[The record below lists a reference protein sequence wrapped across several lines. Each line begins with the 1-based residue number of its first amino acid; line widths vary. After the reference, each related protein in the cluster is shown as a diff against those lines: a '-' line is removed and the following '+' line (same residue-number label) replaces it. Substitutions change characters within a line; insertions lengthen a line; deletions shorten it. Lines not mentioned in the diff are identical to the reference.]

1 MRNACDENLN
11 LLPFFKD
18 VGDKFPVHLRKYFAG
33 MIDGDGTIVTHK
45 NNGALRCGLELAED
59 AASCI
64 AQIADIFDL
73 TVRRYTRH
81 GERYK
86 NHKPTLKIEISGA
99 KVKFFLLGIYPY
111 LLEKKER
118 CRQLLISKG
127 CPKDIFE
134 EPDMKDRK
142 FSYVY
147 LAGYTDA
154 EGSVTMSRFKSRNT
168 YFFRYALISNDM
180 EHLRFIKSKLM
191 EDGFEFR
198 KDEIKTYKNI
208 KKTEGRNPDKWKPTM
223 VLCLKGGPAEHTRLY
238 EKIIPFM
245 TMTKKIKR
253 MKDTINYDLIARMI
267 KRKKQ
272 KLEEKKE
279 ELHEK
284 DRPRYEEQSEEE
296 YLKHCER
303 FFKGWDDDK
312 VE

>member
-1 MRNACDENLN
+1 MKKAINSTKIRESKTLFMRNACDENLN

-45 NNGALRCGLELAED
+45 NNGALRCGLELTED

-73 TVRRYTRH
+73 TVRRCTRS

-86 NHKPTLKIEISGA
+86 NYKPSLKIEFAGA

-154 EGSVTMSRFKSRNT
+154 EGSITMSRFKSRN
-168 YFFRYALISNDM
+168 
-180 EHLRFIKSKLM
+180 
-191 EDGFEFR
+191 
-198 KDEIKTYKNI
+198 
-208 KKTEGRNPDKWKPTM
+208 
-223 VLCLKGGPAEHTRLY
+223 
-238 EKIIPFM
+238 
-245 TMTKKIKR
+245 
-253 MKDTINYDLIARMI
+253 
-267 KRKKQ
+267 Q
-272 KLEEKKE
+272 
-279 ELHEK
+279 
-284 DRPRYEEQSEEE
+284 
-296 YLKHCER
+296 
-303 FFKGWDDDK
+303 
-312 VE
+312 